1 MKARRLIIPLIVLAL
16 LALGAPAAPGRTA
29 DSFVDDAGQQIVVPG
44 PYRRIVSLYP
54 AHTDNLVD
62 LGAGHL
68 LIAAGPSPT
77 PSAPDLP
84 LISYRDDPER
94 VMALAPDLVLMRPM
108 VAQVHPQF
116 VARLRQ
122 FGVTVACLQP
132 GGAAELYQYWR
143 RLGLLA
149 GRQAE
154 AEALCARFQ
163 ADLATLSARVD
174 QVPAQRRPRVFFES
188 IHRQFKTFAPDSL
201 AIFALTAAGGI
212 NAAADAQGLRDSA
225 IAEYGHER
233 VLALAEGVDVYL
245 AQVGTMNRV
254 TVEEITA
261 TPGFQALKAVRSG
274 RVHLIDEPLV
284 SRPTPRLIE
293 GARRIQAILYPDLP
307 PAPEARP

>member
-1 MKARRLIIPLIVLAL
+1 MKARRLIIPLIALAL
-16 LALGAPAAPGRTA
+16 LILGAPAAPGLA
-29 DSFVDDAGQQIVVPG
+29 AASFIDDAGQEIAVPG

-68 LIAAGPSPT
+68 LVAAGPSPT

-84 LISYRDDPER
+84 LVGYRDDPER
-94 VMALAPDLVLMRPM
+94 VLALNPDLVLLRPM

-163 ADLATLSARVD
+163 ADLAALSARVA
-174 QVPAQRRPRVFFES
+174 PIPPERRPRVFFES
-188 IHRQFKTFAPDSL
+188 IHRQFKTFAPDAL
-201 AIFALTAAGGI
+201 AIFALTSAGGI

-233 VLALAEGVDVYL
+233 VLALAENVDVYL

-254 TVEEITA
+254 SLEAIRD
-261 TPGFQALKAVRSG
+261 TPGFAALKAVRAG

-284 SRPTPRLIE
+284 SRPTPRLLE
-293 GARRIQAILYPDLP
+293 GARQIQAILYPDLP

>member
-1 MKARRLIIPLIVLAL
+1 MKARRWPLVLAGL
-16 LALGAPAAPGRTA
+16 LALALAVSAAPGRAA
-29 DSFVDDAGQQIVVPG
+29 DSFVDDAGQEIVVPG

-62 LGAGHL
+62 LGAGQQ

-84 LISYRDDPER
+84 LMSYRDDPER
-94 VMALAPDLVLMRPM
+94 VMALNPDLVLLRPM

-116 VARLRQ
+116 VVRLRQ

-154 AEALCARFQ
+154 AEALCVRFQ
-163 ADLATLSARVD
+163 ADLAALAARV
-174 QVPAQRRPRVFFES
+174 AQIPPERRPRVFFES

-201 AIFALTAAGGI
+201 AIFALSAAGGI
-212 NAAADAQGLRDSA
+212 NAAADTQGLRDSA

-233 VLALAEGVDVYL
+233 VLALAESVDVYL

-254 TVEEITA
+254 TLEAIKD
-261 TPGFQALKAVRSG
+261 TPGFQALKAVRAG

-284 SRPTPRLIE
+284 SRPTPRLIQ
-293 GARRIQAILYPDLP
+293 GARQIQAILYPDLP
-307 PAPEARP
+307 PTPEARP